1 MRAIYAALF
10 YLSDKKV
17 EQIGNDM
24 DRPFEAVLTLQII
37 MTAMVVL
44 VTIVTTRTSTRAFDL
59 WVWSASRS

>member
-24 DRPFEAVLTLQII
+24 NRPFEAVLAL
-37 MTAMVVL
+37 
-44 VTIVTTRTSTRAFDL
+44 
-59 WVWSASRS
+59 